1 VVVIGKGKLI
11 ADTSIAKLLADNAH
25 SSVLVRSPKLSQLQ
39 KVLSKTKASV
49 TKAENSLLIEGMTT
63 DDIGKLAFKDGL
75 PIYELAT
82 QNASLESVFLEL
94 TAGAREYTSQT
105 EIQK

>member
-1 VVVIGKGKLI
+1 MI

-25 SSVLVRSPKLSQLQ
+25 TSVLVRSPKLPQLQ
-39 KVLSKTKASV
+39 KALSTAKANVKKT
-49 TKAENSLLIEGMTT
+49 ENGLLVEGMAT

-82 QNASLESVFLEL
+82 QSASLESVFLEL
-94 TAGAREYTSQT
+94 TADVREYTAQT
-105 EIQK
+105 ETQK